1 MDLDMNGCLSSI
13 FAWEILFSVFAGLA
27 WAPGVGSRDGY
38 VVSTR

>member
-1 MDLDMNGCLSSI
+1 MPIGEVRKYFGS
-13 FAWEILFSVFAGLA
+13 LFSVFTGLA